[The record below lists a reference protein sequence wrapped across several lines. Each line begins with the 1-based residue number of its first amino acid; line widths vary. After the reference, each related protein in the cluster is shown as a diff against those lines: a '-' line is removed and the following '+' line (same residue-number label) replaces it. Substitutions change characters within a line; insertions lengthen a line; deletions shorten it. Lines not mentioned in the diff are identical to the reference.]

1 MFTQLDKAIVA
12 AIMGILFIVQT
23 FSGINL
29 AWLSHDTVSTIIGLL
44 TPILVWAV
52 PNKKPA

>member
-44 TPILVWAV
+44 TPVLVWAV

>member
-44 TPILVWAV
+44 TPVLVWAV
-52 PNKKPA
+52 PNKQPA

>member
-1 MFTQLDKAIVA
+1 MFTEIDKALVA

-29 AWLSHDTVSTIIGLL
+29 SWLSHDTVSTVIGLL
-44 TPILVWAV
+44 TPVLVWAV

>member
-1 MFTQLDKAIVA
+1 MFTSIDKALVA

-23 FSGINL
+23 FSGINFS
-29 AWLSHDTVSTIIGLL
+29 WLSHDTVSTVIGLL
-44 TPILVWAV
+44 TPVLVWAV